1 MLCTTSYG
9 MNWPIIQVNFGKE
22 GFPKL
27 LSQIHDPPKK
37 LYCRGNISLLNSSCF
52 AVVGTRKLT
61 SYGKETTQQIVR
73 DLTNNGFTVVSGL
86 ALGIDAIAHQTTLD
100 CGGKTIAV
108 LGGGVGDRNIGP
120 RTNFAL
126 SQNILKNDGLL
137 VSEYSDEEKIFASN
151 FAVRDRIISGLSL
164 GVLVVE
170 ADEKSGALIT
180 AQCALDQNR
189 DVFAVPG
196 SVLSPRSA
204 GPNSLIQNGAK
215 LVMNAYDIINEY
227 HENLQLFPDN
237 PDDKVSG
244 LRPERRRK
252 NTILIKNPT
261 ERKIID
267 LLDEHGI
274 LFVDDI
280 IRKSDMETSAI
291 SVSLSMLEIRGIIKH
306 IGNGKYRKI

>member
-1 MLCTTSYG
+1 
-9 MNWPIIQVNFGKE
+9 MNWPIKQIGTGEEVY
-22 GFPKL
+22 PKL
-27 LSQIHDPPKK
+27 LSQIHDFPKK
-37 LYCRGNISLLNSSCF
+37 LYCRGNTSLLNSSCF

-61 SYGKETTQQIVR
+61 SYGKETAQQIVR
-73 DLTNNGFTVVSGL
+73 DLANNGFTVVSGL

-108 LGGGVGDRNIGP
+108 LGGGVGDKNIGP
-120 RTNFAL
+120 RTNFTLA
-126 SQNILKNDGLL
+126 QNILKNDGLL

-180 AQCALDQNR
+180 AKCALDQNR

-204 GPNSLIQNGAK
+204 GPNSLIQSGAK

-227 HENLQLFPDN
+227 HENLQLFS
-237 PDDKVSG
+237 DKKKS
-244 LRPERRRK
+244 
-252 NTILIKNPT
+252 ILTKNPT
-261 ERKIID
+261 EKKIVN

-280 IRKSDMETSAI
+280 IRMSGMETPAI
-291 SVSLSMLEIRGIIKH
+291 SVSLSMLEIRGIIKNL
-306 IGNGKYRKI
+306 GNGKYRKI

>member
-1 MLCTTSYG
+1 
-9 MNWPIIQVNFGKE
+9 MNWPIKQIGTGEEVY
-22 GFPKL
+22 PKL
-27 LSQIHDPPKK
+27 LSQIHDFPKK
-37 LYCRGNISLLNSSCF
+37 LYCRGNTSLLNSSCF

-61 SYGKETTQQIVR
+61 SYGKETAQQIVR
-73 DLTNNGFTVVSGL
+73 DLANNGFTIVSGL

-108 LGGGVGDRNIGP
+108 LGGGVGDKNIGP
-120 RTNFAL
+120 RTNFTLA
-126 SQNILKNDGLL
+126 QNILKNDGLL

-180 AQCALDQNR
+180 AKCALDQNR

-204 GPNSLIQNGAK
+204 GPNSLIQSGAK

-227 HENLQLFPDN
+227 HENLQLFS
-237 PDDKVSG
+237 DKKKS
-244 LRPERRRK
+244 
-252 NTILIKNPT
+252 ILTKNPT
-261 ERKIID
+261 EKKIVN

-280 IRKSDMETSAI
+280 IRMSGMETPAI
-291 SVSLSMLEIRGIIKH
+291 SVSLSMLEIRGIIKNL
-306 IGNGKYRKI
+306 GNGKYRKI

>member
-1 MLCTTSYG
+1 MKEIIGITTKDE
-9 MNWPIIQVNFGKE
+9 N
-22 GFPKL
+22 FPKL
-27 LSQIHDPPKK
+27 LFQIADPPKQ

-61 SYGKETTQQIVR
+61 NYGKETTQQIVR
-73 DLTNNGFTVVSGL
+73 DLANNGFTVVSGL

-108 LGGGVGDRNIGP
+108 LGGGVGDKNIGP
-120 RTNFAL
+120 RTNFTLA
-126 SQNILKNDGLL
+126 QNILKNDGLL

-180 AQCALDQNR
+180 AKCALDQNR

-196 SVLSPRSA
+196 SVLSPKSA
-204 GPNSLIQNGAK
+204 GPNTLIQSGAK

-227 HENLQLFPDN
+227 HENLQLFSE
-237 PDDKVSG
+237 K
-244 LRPERRRK
+244 ERG
-252 NTILIKNPT
+252 ILTKNPT
-261 ERKIID
+261 EKKIVD

-274 LFVDDI
+274 MFVDDI
-280 IRKSDMETSAI
+280 IRISNIETSTV

>member
-1 MLCTTSYG
+1 MS
-9 MNWPIIQVNFGKE
+9 WPIKQITAGE
-22 GFPKL
+22 EIYPKL
-27 LSQIHDPPKK
+27 LGQIHDFPKQ

-61 SYGKETTQQIVR
+61 SYGREITQQIVK
-73 DLTNNGFTVVSGL
+73 DLANNGFTVVSGL
-86 ALGIDAIAHQTTLD
+86 ALGIDAIAHQATMD

-108 LGGGVGDRNIGP
+108 LGGGVGNKNIGP
-120 RTNFAL
+120 RTNFPLA
-126 SQNILKNDGLL
+126 QNILKNDGLL

-164 GVLVVE
+164 GVLVIE

-180 AQCALDQNR
+180 AKCALDQNR

-196 SVLSPRSA
+196 SVLSPKSV
-204 GPNSLIQNGAK
+204 GPNTLIQSGAK

-227 HENLQLFPDN
+227 HENLQLFS
-237 PDDKVSG
+237 DKK
-244 LRPERRRK
+244 K
-252 NTILIKNPT
+252 NVLTKNPT
-261 ERKIID
+261 EKKIVD

-274 LFVDDI
+274 LFIDDI
-280 IRKSDMETSAI
+280 IRRSGIETSII

-306 IGNGKYRKI
+306 LGNGKYRKI

>member
-1 MLCTTSYG
+1 

-22 GFPKL
+22 SFPKL
-27 LSQIHDPPKK
+27 LSQIHAPPKK

-61 SYGKETTQQIVR
+61 SYGKETAQQIVK
-73 DLTNNGFTVVSGL
+73 DLANNGFTIVSGL
-86 ALGIDAIAHQTTLD
+86 ALGIDAVVHQTTLD

-108 LGGGVGDRNIGP
+108 LGGGVGDRSIGP
-120 RTNFAL
+120 RTNFHLA
-126 SQNILKNDGLL
+126 QNMLKNDGLL
-137 VSEYSDEEKIFASN
+137 VSEYSDKEDIFASN

-164 GVLVVE
+164 GVLVIE

-180 AQCALDQNR
+180 AKCALDQNR

-196 SVLSPRSA
+196 SVLSPKSV
-204 GPNSLIQNGAK
+204 GPNTLIQSGAK

-227 HENLQLFPDN
+227 HENLQLFS
-237 PDDKVSG
+237 DKK
-244 LRPERRRK
+244 K
-252 NTILIKNPT
+252 NVLTKNPT
-261 ERKIID
+261 EKKIID

-280 IRKSDMETSAI
+280 IRMSGMETPTI
-291 SVSLSMLEIRGIIKH
+291 SVSLSMLEIRGAIKH
-306 IGNGKYRKI
+306 LGNGKYRKI

>member
-1 MLCTTSYG
+1 
-9 MNWPIIQVNFGKE
+9 MNWPIKQIGTGEEVY
-22 GFPKL
+22 PKL
-27 LSQIHDPPKK
+27 LSQIHDFPKK
-37 LYCRGNISLLNSSCF
+37 LYCRGNTSLLNSSCF

-61 SYGKETTQQIVR
+61 SYGKETAQQIVR
-73 DLTNNGFTVVSGL
+73 DLANNGFTIVSGL

-108 LGGGVGDRNIGP
+108 LGGGVGDKNIGP
-120 RTNFAL
+120 RTNFTLA
-126 SQNILKNDGLL
+126 QNILKNDGLL

-180 AQCALDQNR
+180 AKCALDQNR

-196 SVLSPRSA
+196 SVLSPRSS
-204 GPNSLIQNGAK
+204 GPNSLIQSGAK

-227 HENLQLFPDN
+227 HENLQLFS
-237 PDDKVSG
+237 DKKKS
-244 LRPERRRK
+244 
-252 NTILIKNPT
+252 ILTKNPT
-261 ERKIID
+261 EKKIVN

-280 IRKSDMETSAI
+280 IRMSGMETPAI
-291 SVSLSMLEIRGIIKH
+291 SVSLSMLEIRGIIKNL
-306 IGNGKYRKI
+306 GNGKYRKI

>member
-1 MLCTTSYG
+1 ML
-9 MNWPIIQVNFGKE
+9 MNWPIKQIGTGEEVY
-22 GFPKL
+22 PKL
-27 LSQIHDPPKK
+27 LSQIHDFPKK
-37 LYCRGNISLLNSSCF
+37 LYCRGNTSLLNSSCF

-61 SYGKETTQQIVR
+61 SYGKETAQQIVR
-73 DLTNNGFTVVSGL
+73 DLANNGFTVVSGL

-108 LGGGVGDRNIGP
+108 LGGGVGDKNIGP
-120 RTNFAL
+120 RTNFTLA
-126 SQNILKNDGLL
+126 QNILKNDGLL

-180 AQCALDQNR
+180 AKCALDQNR

-204 GPNSLIQNGAK
+204 GPNSLIQSGAK

-227 HENLQLFPDN
+227 HENLQLFS
-237 PDDKVSG
+237 DKKKS
-244 LRPERRRK
+244 
-252 NTILIKNPT
+252 ILTKNPT
-261 ERKIID
+261 EKKIVN

-280 IRKSDMETSAI
+280 IRMSGMETPAI
-291 SVSLSMLEIRGIIKH
+291 SVSLSMLEIRGIIKNL
-306 IGNGKYRKI
+306 GNGKYRKI

>member
-1 MLCTTSYG
+1 MS
-9 MNWPIIQVNFGKE
+9 WPIKQIGAGEEVY
-22 GFPKL
+22 PKL
-27 LSQIHDPPKK
+27 LSQIHDFPKK
-37 LYCRGNISLLNSSCF
+37 LYCRGNTSLLNSSCF

-61 SYGKETTQQIVR
+61 SYGKETAQQIVR
-73 DLTNNGFTVVSGL
+73 DLANNGFTVVSGL

-108 LGGGVGDRNIGP
+108 LGGGVGDKNIGP
-120 RTNFAL
+120 RTNFTLA
-126 SQNILKNDGLL
+126 QNILKNDGLL

-180 AQCALDQNR
+180 AKCALDQNR

-204 GPNSLIQNGAK
+204 GPNSLIQSGAK

-227 HENLQLFPDN
+227 HENLQLFS
-237 PDDKVSG
+237 DKKKS
-244 LRPERRRK
+244 
-252 NTILIKNPT
+252 ILTKNPT
-261 ERKIID
+261 EKKIVN

-280 IRKSDMETSAI
+280 IRMSGMETPAI
-291 SVSLSMLEIRGIIKH
+291 SVSLSMLEIRGIIKNL
-306 IGNGKYRKI
+306 GNGKYRKI